1 MKYDRNTTGIEG
13 ARWDR
18 MRASILK
25 RDNYLDQVAKRYG
38 KRIEA
43 QQVHHIFPREYFP
56 EYIWQ
61 PWNMVSVSTATHN
74 KLHDRDGHKLT
85 AAGWEL
91 LSRTARKQGINI
103 SEDLRKTICDGA
115 NK

>member
-1 MKYDRNTTGIEG
+1 MKYDRDPWKEYGIKWE
-13 ARWDR
+13 RTR
-18 MRASILK
+18 RSILA
-25 RDNYLDQVAKRYG
+25 RDGYLDQVAKRYG

-61 PWNMVSVSTATHN
+61 PWNMISVSTATHN

-91 LSRTARKQGINI
+91 LTRTARKQGINV
-103 SEDLRKTICDGA
+103 SEDLRKAICI
-115 NK
+115 

>member
-1 MKYDRNTTGIEG
+1 MKYERDPWKAYGVKWEKT
-13 ARWDR
+13 
-18 MRASILK
+18 RASILR
-25 RDNYLDQVAKRYG
+25 RDCYIDQVAKRYG

-61 PWNMVSVSTATHN
+61 PWNLISVSTATHN

-91 LSRTARKQGINI
+91 LTRTARKQGINV
-103 SEDLRKTICDGA
+103 SEDLRKAICI
-115 NK
+115 